1 MCCSWWNS
9 KLWLQNSELK
19 VLGVCSV
26 MSFLGAFFSIY
37 IGGFWCIS
45 WSSLCSH
52 VCVIQCSTKNS
63 HISCNVT
70 IVCNVSLDGKAFL
83 GIQGKLSP
91 AGCVLVRKAFV
102 IWNSW
107 MLPPSR
113 VSQPWDTADT
123 QFIRGHLTKWLPELG
138 PLSCSWVSEGMVVL
152 VKCYS
157 GFLQSSITWA
167 RPESSYLIFIFS
179 LHDLSLKLI

>member
-9 KLWLQNSELK
+9 KLWLQNSGLK

-37 IGGFWCIS
+37 IGGFWGIS

-107 MLPPSR
+107 MLPPSPC
-113 VSQPWDTADT
+113 VSTLRHSRYAVHQRASDKVVTWTWT
-123 QFIRGHLTKWLPELG
+123 SVMQ
-138 PLSCSWVSEGMVVL
+138 LSVWGDGCSG
-152 VKCYS
+152 
-157 GFLQSSITWA
+157 
-167 RPESSYLIFIFS
+167 
-179 LHDLSLKLI
+179 